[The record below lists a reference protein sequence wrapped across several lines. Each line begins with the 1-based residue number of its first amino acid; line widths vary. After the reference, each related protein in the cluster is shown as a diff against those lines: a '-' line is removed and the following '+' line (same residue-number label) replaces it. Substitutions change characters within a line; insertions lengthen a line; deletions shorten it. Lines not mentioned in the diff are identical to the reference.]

1 MTLSTSSFFTS
12 QLCSTLKH
20 FDEVGRGFP
29 VAREGHRGI
38 GRHVEPGVGLITT
51 QGADKS
57 ERIKSES
64 ALGAHDQSAAGA
76 IGQIGRP
83 TGPNAN
89 GGTVFQAQ
97 KASGHILDIVL
108 ANVVVSGRKHALWR
122 AAVGQ
127 RRNHVFAL
135 VGQLG
140 VRRARGGHHFGI
152 AHNPQ
157 QGVERVDAN
166 VVERAAARGFFHV
179 EAAPSGH
186 ATAAEGRGFSI
197 VHLAQVPAVGQL
209 LGSGIAAGETAR
221 LGDK

>member
-1 MTLSTSSFFTS
+1 M
-12 QLCSTLKH
+12 
-20 FDEVGRGFP
+20 GRSFP
-29 VAREGHRGI
+29 VAREGHRGV
-38 GRHVEPGVGLITT
+38 GRHVEPGVGLIAA

-57 ERIKSES
+57 ERIKRET
-64 ALGAHDQSAAGA
+64 ALGAHDEGAASA

-83 TGPNAN
+83 TGPNAD
-89 GGTVFQAQ
+89 GGTVFQTQ

-108 ANVVVSGRKHALWR
+108 ANVVVSGREHALWR

-127 RRNHVFAL
+127 RRDHVFAL

-152 AHNPQ
+152 AHDPQ

-166 VVERAAARGFFHV
+166 VVEGAAARGFFHV

-186 ATAAEGRGFSI
+186 AAAAEGRGFGV
-197 VHLAQVPAVGQL
+197 VHLAQVPAVSQL
-209 LGSGIAAGETAR
+209 LSSGIGCR
-221 LGDK
+221 RNGPSG